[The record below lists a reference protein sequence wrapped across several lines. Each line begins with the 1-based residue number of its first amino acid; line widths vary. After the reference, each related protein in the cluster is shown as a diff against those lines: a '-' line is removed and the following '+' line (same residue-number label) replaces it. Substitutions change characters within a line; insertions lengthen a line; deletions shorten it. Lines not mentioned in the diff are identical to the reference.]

1 MTFLRWIYSGLVVSI
16 LLVIVGIFG
25 NGMFSVGQVSAEDKA
40 HSYSQD
46 IKGFEQR
53 YSLAK
58 FYLKRK
64 SHLLR
69 KMRLEHFI
77 AQAKQAD
84 IRGWES
90 KRERFL
96 ERADNV
102 LRHHLSQYAYEDNS
116 ALQATRA
123 ANSESLAT
131 QTANTEARSA
141 VNPVITAD

>member
-58 FYLKRK
+58 FDLKRK

-102 LRHHLSQYAYEDNS
+102 LRHHLSQYAYEDNG
-116 ALQATRA
+116 ALHATRISA
-123 ANSESLAT
+123 SNNTSESA
-131 QTANTEARSA
+131 AITEAKASA
-141 VNPVITAD
+141 NVSIVAD

>member
-46 IKGFEQR
+46 IKRFEQR

-58 FYLKRK
+58 FDLKRK

-69 KMRLEHFI
+69 KMRMEHFI

-102 LRHHLSQYAYEDNS
+102 LKHHLAQYITQDSSELHATQIDTSET
-116 ALQATRA
+116 LATRTA
-123 ANSESLAT
+123 ITDAERVANPAI
-131 QTANTEARSA
+131 
-141 VNPVITAD
+141 VAD

>member
-46 IKGFEQR
+46 IKRLEQR

-58 FYLKRK
+58 FDLKRK

-69 KMRLEHFI
+69 KMRMEHFI

-84 IRGWES
+84 IRSWES

-96 ERADNV
+96 ERANNV
-102 LRHHLSQYAYEDNS
+102 LRHHLSQYVYEDNG
-116 ALQATRA
+116 ALHETRA
-123 ANSESLAT
+123 ANSESLEN
-131 QTANTEARSA
+131 QTARTEARITA
-141 VNPVITAD
+141 NPVITAD